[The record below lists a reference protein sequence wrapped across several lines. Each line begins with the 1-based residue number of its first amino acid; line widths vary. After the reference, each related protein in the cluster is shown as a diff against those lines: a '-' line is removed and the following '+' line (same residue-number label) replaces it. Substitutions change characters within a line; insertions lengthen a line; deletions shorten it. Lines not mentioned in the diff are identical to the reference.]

1 MNSRMKNYITRKIK
15 RKKKKGYDYE
25 YYDKTSNKVTNE
37 IVECCLE
44 GLYLPPA
51 HDDVKINLNKKA
63 KIRAIGYDN
72 KGRAQYTYNKKHTE
86 KQSKSKFNHM
96 IKFGESYKKI
106 LSQINRDLFNESDS
120 KEKQIASVLKLVIDC
135 SFRIGNDKYSKENKS
150 YGVTTLEN
158 RHIKVTKDTIKIDFV
173 GKKGV
178 RNICKVTNK
187 KLSKNLRTKKRTLN
201 KNDRIFT
208 YRVKNK
214 YYNIKSSDVNKY
226 LKNFGDFTAKNFRT
240 WGANLEFIQ
249 QLVKCEN
256 EDSENKKKKQISEV
270 LQKVAHKLHNT
281 ASVCRS
287 NYIDPYLIELFT
299 NDSKRFNA
307 TFNNKTTKEEIT
319 DGYLELLR
327 NKV

>member
-1 MNSRMKNYITRKIK
+1 MRNYITRKIK
-15 RKKKKGYDYE
+15 SKRKNKYNYE
-25 YYDKTSNKVTNE
+25 YYDKNNNKVNKD
-37 IVECCLE
+37 IVKCCLE

-51 HDDVKINLNKKA
+51 HEDVKINLNKKD

-72 KGRAQYTYNKKHTE
+72 KGRAQYTYNKKHIE

-106 LSQINRDLFNESDS
+106 LSQINRDLFNEADS

-135 SFRIGNDKYSKENKS
+135 SFRIGNDKYSKENNS

-158 RHIKVTKDTIKIDFV
+158 RHIKVNKDTITIDFI

-178 RNICKVTNK
+178 RNKCKVKNK

-214 YYNIKSSDVNKY
+214 YYNLKSGDVNKY
-226 LKNFGDFTAKNFRT
+226 LKKFGNFTAKNFRT

-249 QLVKCEN
+249 QLLKCDPV
-256 EDSENKKKKQISEV
+256 DSENKKKKQISEV
-270 LQKVAHKLHNT
+270 LRKVADKLHNT
-281 ASVCRS
+281 PSVCRS
-287 NYIDPYLIELFT
+287 NYIDPYIIELFT

-307 TFNNKTTKEEIT
+307 TFKNKTTKEEIT

>member
-1 MNSRMKNYITRKIK
+1 MKDFIIRKIK
-15 RKKKKGYDYE
+15 SKRNNKYKHE
-25 YYDKTSNKVTNE
+25 YYDKNNNKVNKE
-37 IVECCLE
+37 IVKCCLE

-63 KIRAIGYDN
+63 KVRAIGYDV
-72 KGRAQYTYNKKHTE
+72 KGRAQYTYNKKHIE
-86 KQSKSKFNHM
+86 KQSKSKFDHM
-96 IKFGESYKKI
+96 INFGESYKKI
-106 LSQINRDLFNESDS
+106 FNRINRDLFDEDDS
-120 KEKQIASVLKLVIDC
+120 KNKQIASVLKLVIDC
-135 SFRIGNDKYSKENKS
+135 NFRIGNDKYSKENNS

-158 RHIKVTKDTIKIDFV
+158 RHIKVNKDTITLDFI

-178 RNICKVTNK
+178 RNTCKVKNK

-226 LKNFGDFTAKNFRT
+226 LKKFGEFTAKNFRT

-249 QLVKCEN
+249 QLLKYEKV
-256 EDSENKKKKQISEV
+256 DSENKRKKQINEA
-270 LQKVAHKLHNT
+270 LQKVADKLHNT
-281 ASVCRS
+281 RQVCKA
-287 NYIDPYLIELFT
+287 NYIDPYIIELFT

-307 TFNNKTTKEEIT
+307 TFKNKTTKEEIT
-319 DGYLELLR
+319 DGYLELL
-327 NKV
+327 KHKT